1 MHAWASRRRR
11 AWHVAVGM
19 GRGQRSS
26 ELLTPPRD
34 ITGSLRERER
44 ESRELGFLE
53 KTLETELQLGPGLNK
68 LRTSASDLS
77 PPSALP
83 RGRREFWPTAEPER
97 RAVVPKKSKEEV
109 ASPGVVKKE
118 GRKKVAGQKMGSSY
132 GRTAATASRAVRGRE
147 LALLC
152 FALPRSPPLPS
163 PPLPSLVS
171 HWRECFSG

>member
-1 MHAWASRRRR
+1 M
-11 AWHVAVGM
+11 
-19 GRGQRSS
+19 
-26 ELLTPPRD
+26 
-34 ITGSLRERER
+34 

-109 ASPGVVKKE
+109 GSPGVVKKE
-118 GRKKVAGQKMGSSY
+118 GRKKVAGQKNGFKLRQDGGDGQH
-132 GRTAATASRAVRGRE
+132 GRPWKGA
-147 LALLC
+147 C
-152 FALPRSPPLPS
+152 FALPPS